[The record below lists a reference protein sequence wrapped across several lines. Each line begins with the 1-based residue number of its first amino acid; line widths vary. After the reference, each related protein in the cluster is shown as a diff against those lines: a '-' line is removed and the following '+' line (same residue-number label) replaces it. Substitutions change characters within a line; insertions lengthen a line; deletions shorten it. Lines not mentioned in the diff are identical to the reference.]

1 MQKPQGQET
10 YAHAHFSVFSKVLFS
25 LSFLLFNHINLA
37 PCYSNICFC
46 LVWERYS
53 GFPGLQEKAGASQL
67 PNSCRDKN
75 VYLDIM
81 LVLQI
86 LGWTKVHYFC
96 AVPPKITRDR
106 QQLGAAHR
114 ICPDKAAGGATR
126 GWRAACW
133 KGTPASERL
142 GTHTLPTCRKPPP
155 IQKLTEIRNTPHTE
169 ILSQANGAQITHRVA
184 LVCFRFLFLLFFKG
198 LWSST
203 STSLHCIPPGSTV
216 IPPLQNDNWTG
227 AGHRRNCLL
236 KNQFLWLFVGCYW
249 DILKYILPA
258 EYAGRHSSNTAD
270 AFEAER
276 EICGKCKI
284 SPTSRSSHTED
295 CFFRLNQL

>member
-1 MQKPQGQET
+1 MQKPQWQET
-10 YAHAHFSVFSKVLFS
+10 YAHAYFSGFFQGTLFFVIS
-25 LSFLLFNHINLA
+25 PFQSYKSGSSR
-37 PCYSNICFC
+37 CYSNICFC

-67 PNSCRDKN
+67 PNSCRGKN

-114 ICPDKAAGGATR
+114 ICPDKAASGATQ

-155 IQKLTEIRNTPHTE
+155 LQKWTEIRNTPHTE
-169 ILSQANGAQITHRVA
+169 ILSQANGAQITQRVA
-184 LVCFRFLFLLFFKG
+184 LVCFRFLFFLFFFFFEG

-203 STSLHCIPPGSTV
+203 STSLHSVPPQSTV
-216 IPPLQNDNWTG
+216 IPPFAKW
-227 AGHRRNCLL
+227 LL
-236 KNQFLWLFVGCYW
+236 NRGRAQKELSSEEPVSLVVCG
-249 DILKYILPA
+249 LLL
-258 EYAGRHSSNTAD
+258 RHSQIHTSSRICRQ
-270 AFEAER
+270 AF
-276 EICGKCKI
+276 
-284 SPTSRSSHTED
+284 
-295 CFFRLNQL
+295 